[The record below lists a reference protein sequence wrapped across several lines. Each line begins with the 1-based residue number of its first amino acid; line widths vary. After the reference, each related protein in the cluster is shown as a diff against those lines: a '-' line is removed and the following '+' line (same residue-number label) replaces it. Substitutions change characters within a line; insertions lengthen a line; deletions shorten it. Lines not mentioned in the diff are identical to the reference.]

1 MDSQSVAQI
10 VSPTVNP
17 DILDT
22 AEGYECVDGKLVPW
36 TPVVGER
43 KFTLHSKMKC
53 PLCGMIVGVS
63 YSGKRFLAL
72 HVGGKRCQRAQ
83 RMLNSKSAPKP
94 RRPASGSEPEPESAS
109 IIPGSQE
116 VTSGDWKGIREYYL
130 SLGLLRKPWKPK
142 LKSLPESGSSLESS
156 RTSSSPATSDLSL
169 TTVVEDVLL
178 TPPLVPTEFTSP
190 LPPLSLPLPVSSEPA
205 ASTDPQVESR
215 CNTGPK
221 YDPVRDRVVNLD
233 ETRSHEHVL
242 NPEPLRHPSHKPA
255 PRRMPTPIVIE
266 DSSDDEPGPACV
278 PDTKHKPVHGSVKH
292 ERGLGSATCGTDG
305 LADVRDTKALSGT
318 QLPPIVDNS
327 KYVELQAGV
336 ASGGYKY
343 WDETPEGQKFLATL
357 RETVGKIE

>member
-1 MDSQSVAQI
+1 
-10 VSPTVNP
+10 
-17 DILDT
+17 
-22 AEGYECVDGKLVPW
+22 
-36 TPVVGER
+36 
-43 KFTLHSKMKC
+43 MKC

-94 RRPASGSEPEPESAS
+94 RRPASGIGSGPEPEPNSAS
-109 IIPGSQE
+109 ITPEPQE
-116 VTSGDWKGIREYYL
+116 VTNGDWKGIREYYL

-142 LKSLPESGSSLESS
+142 PKSLPESGSSLDSS
-156 RTSSSPATSDLSL
+156 RASSSPATSDLSL
-169 TTVVEDVLL
+169 ATVVEDVLL

-190 LPPLSLPLPVSSEPA
+190 LPPLSLPLPVSSEPTT
-205 ASTDPQVESR
+205 STIPQVASR

-221 YDPVRDRVVNLD
+221 YDPVRDRVVDLD

-292 ERGLGSATCGTDG
+292 ERGLGSAPCGTDG
-305 LADVRDTKALSGT
+305 FAGVRDTKALPSA
-318 QLPPIVDNS
+318 QLPSIVDNS
-327 KYVELQAGV
+327 KYVALQAGL
-336 ASGGYKY
+336 AGGEYKY
-343 WDETPEGQKFLATL
+343 WDQTPEGQKFLATL